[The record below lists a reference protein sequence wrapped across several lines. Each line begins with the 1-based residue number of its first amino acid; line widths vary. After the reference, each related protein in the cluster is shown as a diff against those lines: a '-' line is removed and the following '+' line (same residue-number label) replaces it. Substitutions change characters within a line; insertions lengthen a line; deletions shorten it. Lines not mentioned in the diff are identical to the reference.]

1 MAKKGLKHFV
11 YGVYDPETATYKNG
25 RVLGAISCNIT
36 LNTSDATLYVD
47 DRLKES
53 DARVTGGTVEA
64 NTDDIPDQDNAILFG
79 HKIDESTGDLIAN
92 EADESP
98 VVGWGFYGATSRN
111 NVTAYR
117 AIFLNQ
123 VKFGEPSDENQT
135 KGKSIEFQTPT
146 ISGQMM
152 MDDLGNWKQEHT
164 FETEAEAI
172 AWLDEKAAVAE
183 SLKILKVVCAQ
194 GTTTGT
200 TAVTVTPEKEGSNT
214 YKYKLGTSVT
224 MPRYQQSCAAYTT
237 WDEESDIKATA
248 GQKIV
253 VVEVDESTKALKAGI
268 ADVVIKTE

>member
-11 YGVYDPETATYKNG
+11 YAPYDPKTATHRNG
-25 RVLGAISCNIT
+25 RVLGAISCNISVT
-36 LNTSDATLYVD
+36 NSNARLDVD

-64 NTDDIPDQDNAILFG
+64 NTDDIPDEDSAILLG
-79 HKIDESTGDLIAN
+79 HTIDESTGDLIAN

-98 VVGWGFYGATSRN
+98 TVGWGFYGPISRN
-111 NVTAYR
+111 NATKYR
-117 AIFLNQ
+117 AVFLTQ

-135 KGKSIEFQTPT
+135 KGENVEFKTPT
-146 ISGQMM
+146 ISGQIM
-152 MDDLGNWKQEHT
+152 MDDLGVWKREHT
-164 FETEAEAI
+164 FDTEPEAI
-172 AWLDEKAAVAE
+172 AWVDSKADVKD

-194 GTTTGT
+194 GTTAGT
-200 TAVTVTPEKEGSNT
+200 TAVTITPEKDGNNT

-224 MPRYQQSCAAYTT
+224 MPRYQQNCSAYTT
-237 WDEESDIKATA
+237 WDGSSDIKATA

-253 VVEVDESTKALKAGI
+253 MIEVDESTKALKAGV